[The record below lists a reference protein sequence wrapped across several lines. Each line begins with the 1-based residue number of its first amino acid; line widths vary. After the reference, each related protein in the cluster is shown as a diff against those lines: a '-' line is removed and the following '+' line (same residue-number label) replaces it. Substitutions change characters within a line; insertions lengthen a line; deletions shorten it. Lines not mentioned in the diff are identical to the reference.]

1 MARAS
6 AFAVGSRSTSWW
18 PSPPCSRPALVDL
31 AGPRV
36 QAGPM
41 GWAAG
46 SGLGLAI
53 RLGDDATRLCAGSAR
68 CGIPGEH
75 LGEPTPAPCRAARK
89 AHPRRYPPEFH
100 GCSIPRTV
108 SHHLRNLPSV
118 GSGPAPLPY
127 QHFKP
132 PPLAGSGLFFRAPA
146 TRRTAT
152 IQCLCAVMAH
162 PTGEPSKIRLQTPSI
177 SAVTHGWR
185 GLQPETQ

>member
-1 MARAS
+1 MPLAAP
-6 AFAVGSRSTSWW
+6 RSTSWW
-18 PSPPCSRPALVDL
+18 PALALWQGRWDGGRFGAWPL
-31 AGPRV
+31 PS
-36 QAGPM
+36 
-41 GWAAG
+41 GWATMPPAF
-46 SGLGLAI
+46 
-53 RLGDDATRLCAGSAR
+53 CAGSAR